1 MIEPYLRNYW
11 YICAWRED
19 VTRTPL
25 QRWILNEPIALFRT
39 ESGKVA
45 AIADR
50 CPHRGA
56 PMTTG
61 QVRGEGL
68 ECGYHGLTFNG
79 AGECM
84 RLPGRDRAPA
94 SFRTRAY
101 PVVEKWRYVFIWMG
115 DPALADESKIPDFH
129 CTDDP
134 AWYGRGETLPVKC
147 HATLLR
153 DNLLDLSHAHF
164 VHQKTL
170 ATDAVL
176 STPMEVYEKDGEL
189 HVLRLMEN
197 IEPSP
202 FFKHCLGGY
211 TGRVHYRQLIRF
223 IPASTIIIESCS
235 WNVDNPEHRAEFR
248 VMNGLTP
255 ETDRTSLY
263 FWSLARNFDLTND
276 ALGDWIFNA
285 NKNTFFEDVDVIEKQ
300 QIMLESAPAPARE
313 LLFHVD
319 GGVNAGRRL
328 MARLY
333 EEEQKKLAAAAE

>member
-1 MIEPYLRNYW
+1 
-11 YICAWRED
+11 
-19 VTRTPL
+19 
-25 QRWILNEPIALFRT
+25 
-39 ESGKVA
+39 
-45 AIADR
+45 
-50 CPHRGA
+50 
-56 PMTTG
+56 MTTG

-68 ECGYHGLTFNG
+68 ECGYHGLTFDGKG
-79 AGECM
+79 ACL
-84 RLPGRDRAPA
+84 RLPGRDQIPGA
-94 SFRTRAY
+94 FTTRAY

-115 DPALADESKIPDFH
+115 DSALADESTIPDFH
-129 CTDDP
+129 WSDDLD
-134 AWYGRGETLPVKC
+134 WYGRGETLPVKC

-164 VHQKTL
+164 VHTKTL

-176 STPMEVYEKDGEL
+176 QTPMEVYEKGGEL

-211 TGRVHYRQLIRF
+211 EGRVTYRQLIRF

-235 WNVDNPEHRAEFR
+235 WNIDNPEHRAEFR

-255 ETDRTSLY
+255 ETDRSSLY
-263 FWSLARNFDLTND
+263 FWSLARNFDLGND
-276 ALGDWIFNA
+276 ALGGWIFNA

-300 QIMLESAPAPARE
+300 QIMLERAPEPERQ

-319 GGVNAGRRL
+319 AGVNAARKL
-328 MARLY
+328 MARLF
-333 EEEQKKLAAAAE
+333 EQENAA